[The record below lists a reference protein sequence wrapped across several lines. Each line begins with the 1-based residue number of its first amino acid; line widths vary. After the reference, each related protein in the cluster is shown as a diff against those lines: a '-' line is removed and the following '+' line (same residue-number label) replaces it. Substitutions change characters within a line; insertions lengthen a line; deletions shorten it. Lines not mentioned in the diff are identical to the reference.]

1 MTSQQ
6 PARQIGLNKRPGGMF
21 GLQSAPKVLESATPA
36 PSPIEPAEPEATPAA
51 APATKP
57 PAAAKIR
64 SIAPPAA
71 APQPEDE
78 PPVVRVGLYLKSSVA
93 DAAQNTMA
101 AFGSRNAAAIRQRG
115 ARRNSLNAFLAAV
128 LDHALEH
135 FDEVDPAEIVRRMPT
150 AGPKQ

>member
-21 GLQSAPKVLESATPA
+21 GLQSAPAAEPVESAPANEPPQPAAVPAAVPA
-36 PSPIEPAEPEATPAA
+36 PTP
-51 APATKP
+51 PS
-57 PAAAKIR
+57 AAKIR
-64 SIAPPAA
+64 SIAPPAPA
-71 APQPEDE
+71 TQPEE
-78 PPVVRVGLYLKSSVA
+78 ELAVVRIGLYLKPSVA

-101 AFGSRNAAAIRQRG
+101 AFGSQNAAAIRQRG

-150 AGPKQ
+150 AGPKR

>member
-21 GLQSAPKVLESATPA
+21 GLQPAPKGPESATPA
-36 PSPIEPAEPEATPAA
+36 TAVEPAEPEA
-51 APATKP
+51 APASAPAPKP

-64 SIAPPAA
+64 SIARPAA
-71 APQPEDE
+71 APRPEE
-78 PPVVRVGLYLKSSVA
+78 ELAVVRIGLYLKPSVA

-101 AFGSRNAAAIRQRG
+101 AFGSQNAAAIRQRG